1 MTRIR
6 NSALLST
13 LGVLAAGGVFAFA
26 LYSFYPSS
34 DEDIS
39 VPVIKAEAE
48 PIRIEPV
55 QVGGMDIPFQDT
67 TVYDSMRSAE
77 STAGQRIEN
86 LLEPAAQEPVEE
98 PMTKEEVVAA
108 VEKQI
113 SELESAEE
121 KVAVISEDVKPS
133 SDVEPSL
140 AELEEDISVAKNELE
155 EMKQKVIQSS
165 ELIAV
170 PIETEKKPLRNIL
183 DEEKV
188 AVQADAQSASP
199 KEPISEAGTSPET
212 LAFVRSVLDKKDTE
226 EVLKAAPTESGTA
239 TRVTTAQKV
248 EVQPQAIEPAAG
260 VQHEI
265 VTSGSSYVQLA
276 SITDKSRAGSEW
288 TKLKEKFSAIPS
300 SSDFRVEEANL
311 EKGTFFRIQAGP
323 YSETQ
328 AKSIC
333 ESIKSVQAGGCLVVK

>member
-1 MTRIR
+1 MSRIK
-6 NSALLST
+6 NSALFST
-13 LGVLAAGGVFAFA
+13 LGVLAVGGVFAFA

-34 DEDIS
+34 DDRIA
-39 VPVIKAEAE
+39 VPVIKADVE

-67 TVYDSMRSAE
+67 TVYDSMRSAQNDAP
-77 STAGQRIEN
+77 TRVEN

-113 SELESAEE
+113 SELESAED
-121 KVAVISEDVKPS
+121 KVASISQ
-133 SDVEPSL
+133 DVESSS
-140 AELEEDISVAKNELE
+140 EKTVEDISVAKNELE
-155 EMKQKVIQSS
+155 EMKEKVLQNS
-165 ELIAV
+165 ELITV

-188 AVQADAQSASP
+188 AVQADVKSQE
-199 KEPISEAGTSPET
+199 KISEAGTSPET

-226 EVLKAAPTESGTA
+226 KVLNAAPTETK
-239 TRVTTAQKV
+239 VTTARVAQ
-248 EVQPQAIEPAAG
+248 EPQTIEPAAG
-260 VQHEI
+260 VQRDV

-288 TKLKEKFSAIPS
+288 TKLRDKFSAIPS
-300 SSDFRVEEANL
+300 ASDYRVQEANL

-323 YSETQ
+323 YSVDQ